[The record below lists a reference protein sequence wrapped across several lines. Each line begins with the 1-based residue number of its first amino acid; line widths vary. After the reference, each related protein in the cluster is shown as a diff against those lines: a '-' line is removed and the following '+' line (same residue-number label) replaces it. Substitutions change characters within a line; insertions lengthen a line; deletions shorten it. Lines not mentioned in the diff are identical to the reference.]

1 MLVVRQIIRNKQV
14 LLMEVMEK
22 IKFIEIIVWQW
33 CLVCFLLSFK
43 YDPVVKQHNLT
54 ACKM

>member
-33 CLVCFLLSFK
+33 CLVCFLLSVK
-43 YDPVVKQHNLT
+43 YDPVVKQHNLN

>member
-22 IKFIEIIVWQW
+22 IKFIEIIVWQ
-33 CLVCFLLSFK
+33 
-43 YDPVVKQHNLT
+43 
-54 ACKM
+54 

>member
-22 IKFIEIIVWQW
+22 NQIYWNY
-33 CLVCFLLSFK
+33 CLAMMFSVFFT
-43 YDPVVKQHNLT
+43 QF
-54 ACKM
+54 